1 MASASGVPSPEEQT
15 LNTYLREIRRYTP
28 ISRQEEAE
36 LAARIRQGDKLAL
49 QQLVCAN
56 LRFVI
61 SVAKKYQNNGLSL
74 MELICEGNVGLIRA
88 GQRFDGTKGFKFISY
103 AVWWVRQAILKAL
116 SEQPRAVRIP
126 LNRIA
131 VAQKVEK
138 GVAALA
144 QEHGREPT
152 TEEIAE
158 AIDVRVDDVERALAV
173 IRPHVSLDNPG
184 RPDGRPL
191 VDSIRTEDKAFRE
204 TPFEQH
210 FGVCVE
216 DILCLLDHR
225 EAEIV
230 IRHFGLD
237 SRPPESLR
245 KIAASFGVSSQRLR
259 QIEKRALR
267 KMRRLHKQLT

>member
-36 LAARIRQGDKLAL
+36 LAARIRQGDELAL

-204 TPFEQH
+204 TPFEQY
-210 FGVCVE
+210 FGVRVE

-230 IRHFGLD
+230 IRYFGLD
-237 SRPPESLR
+237 SRPPEPLR

-267 KMRRLHKQLT
+267 KMRRLHKRLT